1 MLEQFDSPRTAD
13 RLHGHWHRMTSVLAV
28 ILGVVLL
35 TAGPDTALAEKPE
48 APPKPV
54 SAFEDSLRHELR
66 LRQERLLKL
75 KDQIHGQSDQDL
87 TEALAGLEKLV
98 RDLETEL
105 SSIKIEVRENA
116 VLFSN
121 PSGDLRISI
130 PENLGERFS
139 EGLSAI
145 TASILGDIPDTV
157 DFQREISRFQ
167 QVAEGWSWSLGQ
179 RNDPEPKR
187 KKIIGSD
194 VFSFDD
200 DIVISADERVQGDVI
215 TLFGDAVILGE
226 VDGQV
231 FVLGG
236 QLTLGEDALVH
247 ESVSVVF
254 GEMRRDEQSSVSGGV
269 QIFNPGGDDDDL
281 SQLLTGEVGFLVK
294 LAVIFVIALL
304 VMVLFVMVP
313 SSRLEIINETLARKG
328 TRSFVTGIIWL
339 TLGHVLLLVVVIVLV
354 ATVIGIPL
362 ALLLG
367 LGYILMGLMAI
378 GTVARILGN
387 RIIPRDTPFLPI
399 LAGLVL
405 ISLPGILGAL
415 FQGFIA
421 DTAGLGRLLELLG
434 LMVHATVYSF
444 GAGALLISRFGG
456 RR

>member
-1 MLEQFDSPRTAD
+1 MA
-13 RLHGHWHRMTSVLAV
+13 SVLAV
-28 ILGVVLL
+28 VLGVLLL
-35 TAGPDTALAEKPE
+35 TVGQDTAQAGKPE
-48 APPKPV
+48 TPPKPV

-66 LRQERLLKL
+66 LRQERLLQL
-75 KDQIHGQSDQDL
+75 KDQVHSQSDPDL
-87 TEALAGLEKLV
+87 TEALAGLEVLV

-105 SSIKIEVRENA
+105 SSIKIEVQENA

-121 PSGDLRISI
+121 PSGDLRITI
-130 PENLGERFS
+130 PEDIGERFS

-145 TASILGDIPDTV
+145 TATILGDIPDTV
-157 DFQREISRFQ
+157 DFHREINKFQ
-167 QVAEGWSWSLGQ
+167 QAAEGWSWALGQ
-179 RNDPEPKR
+179 KNDPEPKR

-200 DIVISADERVQGDVI
+200 DIVITADERVQGDVI

-231 FVLGG
+231 IVVGG
-236 QLTLGEDALVH
+236 ELTLGEDALVH
-247 ESVSVVF
+247 DSVSVAF
-254 GEMRRDEQSSVSGGV
+254 GEMRRDDQSTVSGGV
-269 QIFNPGGDDDDL
+269 QIFNPGGDEDDL
-281 SQLLTGEVGFLVK
+281 SQLLTGEVGFMVK

-313 SSRLEIINETLARKG
+313 ASRLEIINEALVLKG
-328 TRSFVTGIIWL
+328 TRSFVTGVIWL

-378 GTVARILGN
+378 GTVARTLGN
-387 RIIPRDTPFLPI
+387 RVIPRETSFLPI
-399 LAGLVL
+399 LAGLLL

-434 LMVHATVYSF
+434 LMVHATAYSF
-444 GAGALLISRFGG
+444 GSGALLISRFGG